1 MASPGRGT
9 LLVTEVDP
17 VANHA
22 AGLLP
27 RFKVMTML
35 VQILGCSDDPFH
47 QPGLSGDWWG
57 VNPACEACPH
67 HH

>member
-47 QPGLSGDWWG
+47 QPGLSGDW
-57 VNPACEACPH
+57 
-67 HH
+67 